1 MMQTDTPPD
10 GAASWFD
17 VLNAECWAYIDAC
30 RSLRHVDVHHV
41 RAVRRFEQGAHVA
54 IADLSSDGPRDPRQA
69 KRRRER
75 RRAGRGFVE
84 RADRYGIGIDTDQR
98 RLILDGEPIRSV
110 LSAAQWSRYL
120 SASARERSSQNFHTG
135 GYARPV

>member
-1 MMQTDTPPD
+1 MMRTDTPPD

-17 VLNAECWAYIDAC
+17 VLNTECWTYIDAC
-30 RSLRHVDVHHV
+30 RSLRHFTERHM
-41 RAVRRFEQGAHVA
+41 RAVRRFEQGAHVT
-54 IADLSSDGPRDPRQA
+54 IADLSSSGPRDPRQA
-69 KRRRER
+69 KRLRER

-110 LSAAQWSRYL
+110 LSPAQWSRYL
-120 SASARERSSQNFHTG
+120 SASARERFAENFHPG
-135 GYARPV
+135 DYARPV

>member
-1 MMQTDTPPD
+1 MMRTDTPPD

-110 LSAAQWSRYL
+110 LSPAQWSRYL
-120 SASARERSSQNFHTG
+120 SASARERFSQNFHPED
-135 GYARPV
+135 YARPV